1 MQDCN
6 KIRDYF
12 HILRVYLRIVFPQ
25 VKHFRALQEQANTYL
40 DLLCSM
46 CDLSDATV
54 KSTATDIQ
62 QTKHTVQDNHNNLL
76 LILFRALTALICPLL
91 KRSYW
96 VMV

>member
-1 MQDCN
+1 MHDCN
-6 KIRDYF
+6 KRLF
-12 HILRVYLRIVFPQ
+12 PQSQSLRIVFPQ

-54 KSTATDIQ
+54 KSTAADIQ
-62 QTKHTVQDNHNNLL
+62 QTKQMVQDNHNNPL
-76 LILFRALTALICPLL
+76 LILLRALTALIYPLL
-91 KRSYW
+91 KRSCW